1 MAEKDAVT
9 AVPLEA
15 TNTPNTRGKKV
26 QEAQLENPVRPDG
39 IPAMDE
45 KQALAAAAAGGY
57 EIDAFINEM
66 EAELEA
72 AGGLKTGFF
81 QLKFSDPRYFTW
93 VIVAFASMGGLLS
106 GLDQSLISGA
116 NLFLPND
123 LGLSDRQNS
132 LVNSGMPLGAVGG
145 ALILGPA
152 NEWYGRKGAI
162 IISTILY
169 TIGGALEAG
178 AINFGMIVCARVI
191 LGLGVGL
198 EGGTVPVYVAETV
211 ERRLRGNLVSL
222 YQFNIALGEVL
233 GYAIAA
239 MFLKVPG
246 NWRYIL
252 GSSLVFSTIMFL
264 GMLFLP
270 ESPRYLMLKGR
281 TLDAYKV
288 WKRIRG
294 IEHADSREE
303 FFIMKASV
311 NFEQTAVTE
320 SARNKRFPFLD
331 FITVPRCRRAL
342 VYANIMILLGQLTGV
357 NAIMYYMSVLMT
369 QIGFDD
375 QQSTYMS
382 LVGGGSLLIGT
393 IPAIFLMEKF
403 GRRFWANAMLPGFF
417 IGLVIIGASYQIDL
431 ATNPKGAEACY
442 LIGLILYMGFFGCY
456 ACLTWVIPSEVYPTY
471 LRHWGMVTSDA
482 LLFLASFV
490 VTYNFTAMQN
500 AMTRT
505 GLTLGFY
512 GGIAVIGWFYQLLF
526 MPETK
531 DKTLEE
537 IDQLFEKPTRE
548 IVGENVRNVSRS
560 MANFFTGR
568 WGRESEAE
576 ALAAAQEDKLSVS
589 EKN

>member
-1 MAEKDAVT
+1 M
-9 AVPLEA
+9 
-15 TNTPNTRGKKV
+15 
-26 QEAQLENPVRPDG
+26 
-39 IPAMDE
+39 
-45 KQALAAAAAGGY
+45 
-57 EIDAFINEM
+57 
-66 EAELEA
+66 
-72 AGGLKTGFF
+72 
-81 QLKFSDPRYFTW
+81 
-93 VIVAFASMGGLLS
+93 IVA
-106 GLDQSLISGA
+106 
-116 NLFLPND
+116 
-123 LGLSDRQNS
+123 
-132 LVNSGMPLGAVGG
+132 
-145 ALILGPA
+145 
-152 NEWYGRKGAI
+152 
-162 IISTILY
+162 
-169 TIGGALEAG
+169 
-178 AINFGMIVCARVI
+178 ARVI

-239 MFLKVPG
+239 MFLSVPG

-252 GSSLVFSTIMFL
+252 GSSLVFSTIMFF

-281 TLDAYKV
+281 TLDAFKV

-294 IEHADSREE
+294 VENADSREE

-311 NFEQTAVTE
+311 QYEQTAVTE

-331 FITVPRCRRAL
+331 FITVPRARRAL

-369 QIGFDD
+369 QIGLDD
-375 QQSTYMS
+375 KQSTYMS

-417 IGLVIIGASYQIDL
+417 VGLVVIGASYQIPL
-431 ATNPKGAEACY
+431 TTNAGGAEACY
-442 LIGLILYMGFFGCY
+442 LIGLVLYMGFFGCY

-482 LLFLASFV
+482 LLFLASFI
-490 VTYNFTAMQN
+490 VTYNFTAMQE

-537 IDQLFEKPTRE
+537 IDLLFEKPTRE
-548 IVGENVRNVSRS
+548 IVRENVKNVSRS

-568 WGRESEAE
+568 WGKDSEAE
-576 ALAAAQEDKLSVS
+576 ALASAQEDKLS
-589 EKN
+589 EKL